1 MASLN
6 LEKLT
11 TGGKVAFGAFVGVL
25 VFAVFYFLAY
35 SDLGASVKREE
46 ASTTELRNNE
56 TVKKQDQADYFRDKD
71 ELSVRETK
79 EREFNKV
86 LPEEAQIASFLST
99 LQQISNVAGV
109 DLKAWQPQPEKPES
123 FYARVP
129 MKLEVSGK
137 FHQLAKFMYEMGRTD
152 RIINLENIEL
162 DEPTMSGEDVN
173 VKAKCLATTFHLV
186 KQDPA
191 VVAAGGGVAPP
202 APGPGGK

>member
-1 MASLN
+1 MASLS
-6 LEKLT
+6 LEKLPL
-11 TGGKVAFGAFVGVL
+11 GGKVLFGAIVGLL
-25 VFAVFYFLAY
+25 VFAVFYFIAY
-35 SDLGASVKREE
+35 SDLASSVKREE
-46 ASTTELRNNE
+46 ANTTEMRNQE
-56 TVKKQDQADYFRDKD
+56 TVKKQDQADYLHDKD

-86 LPEEAQIASFLST
+86 LPEEAQVASFLST

-129 MKLEVSGK
+129 MKLEISGK

-162 DEPTMSGEDVN
+162 EEPTMSGEDVN
-173 VKAKCLATTFHLV
+173 VKAKCLATTFHLI

-191 VVAAGGGVAPP
+191 ALAAGAGAAP
-202 APGPGGK
+202 AP